1 MMAHL
6 GLEVDDVLVFLNE
19 DGEFHD
25 DGMFTTSSFD
35 EKLTTEL
42 SDESMSLKGFAV
54 FAFVFVAFHQSIF
67 LHLVY
72 QSESISISV
81 RCTELDKDQTRP
93 DQTSGNTILVEFL
106 LSSHGPF

>member
-1 MMAHL
+1 MQYRIVHYWIAKILQHIQ
-6 GLEVDDVLVFLNE
+6 
-19 DGEFHD
+19 
-25 DGMFTTSSFD
+25 
-35 EKLTTEL
+35 L

>member
-1 MMAHL
+1 MAHL

-19 DGEFHD
+19 DGDLHG
-25 DGMFTTSSFD
+25 DGMLTTSSFD

-81 RCTELDKDQTRP
+81 RLSGAQSWIKTRLDQTRP
-93 DQTSGNTILVEFL
+93 VVTRF
-106 LSSHGPF
+106 